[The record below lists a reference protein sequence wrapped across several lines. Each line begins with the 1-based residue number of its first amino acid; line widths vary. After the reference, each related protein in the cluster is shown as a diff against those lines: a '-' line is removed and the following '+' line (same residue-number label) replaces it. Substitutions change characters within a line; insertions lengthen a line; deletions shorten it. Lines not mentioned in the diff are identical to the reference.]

1 MSARDQMILW
11 AQADL
16 HIADIRL
23 GRLEPG
29 ERFSYR
35 APAGLFLISAF
46 GEARIEAGSL
56 RHSSL
61 AAPVVHVGK
70 GSELRVDASPQGY
83 EYFLFLYKAVL
94 PTVLPTELD
103 DPEQAVRDFHSCYL
117 VPAGVESA
125 WRNTAGQIHQ
135 LWQEKHPL
143 SRLDAK
149 QQFYSFVSLLLKEL
163 EQREGNAEQA
173 KQAEANLVDTAV
185 RYMEAHY
192 SELWTLASLAERLGT
207 SPRQLQRGFKTRFGH
222 SPMEHFIGIRL
233 EQAKLLL
240 IKNQLPI
247 SRIAEEVGYPDSYYF
262 SRLFKKYTGLSPR
275 SYRQLWLQEHN
286 PSNAA
291 CRISPT
297 FPSQSVIVPFGENR
311 YHQKG
316 SALQAF
322 QALLS
327 LTLACTSGIARMDPD
342 GKLLVPHV
350 RGRLE
355 LERQPQRIAVL
366 DYQYA
371 DQLLALG
378 IVPVGSAMCTIETGG
393 LPADLRKSLR
403 RIADLGKKE
412 QPDLRVLA
420 ALEPDLI
427 VCTSFQEEHYADIS
441 AIAPAIMLDRNEDWR
456 LSLLRFG
463 ELVGRTWQALE
474 QIDAYN
480 AKVERLRRRIGNGR
494 IGGDGGSETVA
505 LIRPRDGGIR
515 VHSER
520 HRTARLLYDDLG
532 LALPSFASHQEGT
545 SSLIPLQE
553 LSQLSADRLFVL
565 TDNTNREQLR
575 QYQQSLVWRQMSA
588 VRAGQVR
595 HFHTALWTGYYGPL
609 AMSRV
614 VDEIAETLLS
624 SR

>member
-16 HIADIRL
+16 HIADIRF
-23 GRLEPG
+23 GRLQPD

-35 APAGLFLISAF
+35 APAGLFLISAS

-61 AAPVVHVGK
+61 AAPVVHAGK
-70 GSELRVDASPQGY
+70 GSEMRIDASPQGY

-94 PTVLPTELD
+94 PTVLPGELG
-103 DPEQAVRDFHSCYL
+103 DPEQALRDFHSCYL
-117 VPAGVESA
+117 VPTGAESY
-125 WRNTAGQIHQ
+125 WRNIAGQIYQ

-163 EQREGNAEQA
+163 EQREGRAEQP

-222 SPMEHFIGIRL
+222 SPMEHLISIRL

-240 IKNQLPI
+240 SKNELPI
-247 SRIAEEVGYPDSYYF
+247 SRIAEEVGYTDTYYF
-262 SRLFKKYTGLSPR
+262 SRLFKKYMGLSPR
-275 SYRQLWLQEHN
+275 SYRQIGLKEHR
-286 PSNAA
+286 PSNEA

-297 FPSQSVIVPFGENR
+297 FPSQTVIVPFGEDR
-311 YHQKG
+311 YHQGG

-327 LTLACTSGIARMDPD
+327 LTLACTSGIACMDAA
-342 GKLLVPHV
+342 GKLLVPHL
-350 RGRLE
+350 RGVLE

-378 IVPVGSAMCTIETGG
+378 IVPVGSAMCTIEIGG
-393 LPADLRKSLR
+393 LPADLQKPLG
-403 RIADLGKKE
+403 RIVDLGKKE
-412 QPDLRVLA
+412 QPDLWALA

-427 VCTSFQEEHYADIS
+427 VCTSFQEEHYTDIS
-441 AIAPAIMLDRNEDWR
+441 AIAPTVMLDRNEDWR

-463 ELVGRTWQALE
+463 ELVGRTWQSLE

-480 AKVERLRRRIGNGR
+480 AKLEGLRRRIGNEGAP
-494 IGGDGGSETVA
+494 ETVA

-515 VHSER
+515 LHSER

-532 LALPSFASHQEGT
+532 LALPSLASQQQGT

-553 LSQLSADRLFVL
+553 LSQLSADRLFIL
-565 TDNTNREQLR
+565 TDNTNREQIR
-575 QYQQSLVWRQMSA
+575 QCQESQVWRQMSA

-614 VDEIAETLLS
+614 VDEIAEALLP